1 MRDVVVLGGARTPN
15 QKFDSLFRD
24 LPAYHLGRVALQE
37 ALFRSELRP
46 ERLDEVVFGC
56 VGNPVEAANVAR
68 VTALLAGVPERVP
81 AFTVSRN
88 CASGLQAV
96 EEGWLRIATG
106 RASFVAAGG
115 VESMSRAPLLF
126 KESARA
132 KFTALTRAKSLAARF
147 VGMAR
152 FRPADFAPVPALLK
166 GLTDFNTRLNMGE
179 TAELL
184 AREFGLTRE
193 EQDRYALLSHLRA
206 AAARGC
212 GRLKREIVPVPL
224 PPRYDTWAQEDNGI
238 RENQTLEAL
247 AKLRPVFDHRRGTV
261 TAGNS
266 SQLTDGASCLILADE
281 ERARAEGLPVLGRVK
296 AFAAVGLD
304 PARMGLGPAFAVPA
318 LLRAAG
324 MGLKDVDLFEI
335 NEAFAAQVLACE
347 RALES
352 ARWCAEHLGLPGAHG
367 AWDREKTNVNGGA
380 IALGHPVG
388 QSGNRLVLTLLH
400 ELKERGAAAG
410 VASLCIGG
418 GQGQAVLLERA

>member
-1 MRDVVVLGGARTPN
+1 MRNVVVLGGARTPN
-15 QKFDSLFRD
+15 QKFDTLFRD
-24 LPAYHLGRVALQE
+24 LPAYHLGRIVLQE
-37 ALFRSELRP
+37 ALFRSDLRP

-81 AFTVSRN
+81 AFTVGRN

-96 EEGWLRIATG
+96 EEAWLRIGMG

-126 KESARA
+126 SERARA
-132 KFTALTRAKSLAARF
+132 KFAALARAKSLPSRLA
-147 VGMAR
+147 GMAR
-152 FRPADFAPVPALLK
+152 FRPGDFAPVPALLK

-184 AREFGLTRE
+184 AREFGLSRE
-193 EQDRYALLSHLRA
+193 EQDRYALQSHQRA
-206 AAARGC
+206 AAARG
-212 GRLKREIVPVPL
+212 RLAKEIVPVPL
-224 PPRYDTWAQEDNGI
+224 PPRYETWAREDNGV
-238 RENQTLEAL
+238 RPNQTLEAL
-247 AKLRPVFDHRRGTV
+247 AKLKPVFDRRGTV

-296 AFAAVGLD
+296 AFATVGLD
-304 PARMGLGPAFAVPA
+304 PARMGLGPAYAVPA
-318 LLRAAG
+318 LLKAAG
-324 MGLKDVDLFEI
+324 MGPKEVDLFEV

-352 ARWCAEHLGLPGAHG
+352 GSWCAEHLALAGAFG
-367 AWDREKTNVNGGA
+367 AWDPAKTNVNGGA

-388 QSGNRLVLTLLH
+388 QSGNRLVLTLLY
-400 ELKERGAAAG
+400 ELRERAAATG
-410 VASLCIGG
+410 VAALCIGG
-418 GQGQAVLLERA
+418 GQGQAVLLERV